1 MTMTLLPR
9 SRGPQEK
16 MPLAKR
22 YEGTIHAPEFP
33 EKLEWINT
41 RSPVSLSDLNGRLV
55 ILHFW
60 TYC

>member
-1 MTMTLLPR
+1 
-9 SRGPQEK
+9 

-22 YEGTIHAPEFP
+22 HEGTIHAPGFP
-33 EKLEWINT
+33 GGLEWINT
-41 RSPVSLSDLNGRLV
+41 RSPLSMADLDGRLV

>member
-1 MTMTLLPR
+1 M
-9 SRGPQEK
+9 SS
-16 MPLAKR
+16 R

-33 EKLEWINT
+33 SGLEWFNADAD
-41 RSPVSLSDLNGRLV
+41 VSLADLRGRLV

>member
-1 MTMTLLPR
+1 
-9 SRGPQEK
+9 

-41 RSPVSLSDLNGRLV
+41 RSPLSLSDLDGRLV